1 MGLSVNQKPTP
12 HPPSPPVPP
21 VPPTPTTPT
30 PPGASPA
37 RAARPHGPGA
47 PDGRERF
54 TQRELDEVLGR
65 YELGAVGSVREVP
78 LGTPASPK
86 AVIGCARGTMLLKR
100 RARGVDAPEMVA
112 FSHEVLLG
120 CLAAGVCVP
129 PLVGTR
135 DQNNSMVQIDDR
147 IYELFVYIEGNTD
160 PRTVASAHGAGA
172 LLGELHNAMD
182 TVRAAGLGW
191 AAPVEAAVIDP
202 SRVDRARGVDNE
214 IAGAVRGVLTRA
226 AAHTGTGGGGGA
238 EKSLVHGDWH
248 PGNLVFRGD
257 EPVAVC
263 DFDNARSGSRT
274 REVAQ
279 GLVQFSLTR
288 GAGGEPLERWPAE
301 ADLERVAAHW
311 RGYREVTRSPVDIP
325 AAVGLMPG
333 VLLDEVLGGGVGDPR
348 TVWMVLRKAQWLEDH
363 AGEIRVLLAKQTPA
377 NP

>member
-1 MGLSVNQKPTP
+1 MSGPRAGSGAGLSVSQKPSPTAATP
-12 HPPSPPVPP
+12 SRSP
-21 VPPTPTTPT
+21 
-30 PPGASPA
+30 G
-37 RAARPHGPGA
+37 

-65 YELGAVGSVREVP
+65 YELGEIRSVKEVP

-86 AVIGCARGTMLLKR
+86 AVIACARGTMLLKR

-112 FSHEVLLG
+112 FAHEVLLG
-120 CLAAGVCVP
+120 CLATGVCVP

-135 DQNNSMVQIDDR
+135 GQNNSMVQIDDR
-147 IYELFVYIEGNTD
+147 IYELFVYIDGNAD
-160 PRTVASAHGAGA
+160 PRTKDAALGAGA

-182 TVRAAGLGW
+182 TVAAAGLGW

-202 SRVDRARGVDNE
+202 ARVDRARGVDAE
-214 IAGAVRGVLTRA
+214 IADAVRGVLTRA
-226 AAHTGTGGGGGA
+226 AVHAGGSA
-238 EKSLVHGDWH
+238 RSLVHGDWH

-263 DFDNARSGSRT
+263 DFDNARSGSRP

-288 GAGGEPLERWPAE
+288 GAPGEPPERWPGE
-301 ADLERVAAHW
+301 ADLDRVAAHW
-311 RGYREVTRSPVDIP
+311 RGYRETVRAPADIP
-325 AAVGLMPG
+325 AVVGLMPG
-333 VLLDEVLGGGVGDPR
+333 VLLDEVLGGAADPR

-363 AGEIRVLLAKQTPA
+363 AGEIRALLKKTSSVDAGGP
-377 NP
+377 P